1 MPLTSKI
8 RTLFY
13 SFITIFL
20 LVLSVGLQAQNCDAD
35 FFGTNQGNNTIEFH
49 NISSGQFTNAQ
60 WSFSNGVTSS
70 SLSSFTYD
78 FGSAGTYNVCLTV
91 SNIFTGC
98 TSTICHN
105 FTIDNLG
112 EYQDSTCYYTDCVF
126 PGDANYDNV
135 VNAYDVLPIAL
146 YNGTF
151 GTTRPNATTNFIGQ
165 AAADWSMQTVDAVNL
180 KHLDTDG
187 NGLINLS
194 DLAVVQQHFTFEH
207 DGIIQKSAEG
217 IPLWIQFDPIVYPTN
232 PTDPFIVS
240 AGVMIGNSNDPVNDL
255 LGIAFLLNYDE
266 TIVDAGSVNVTYHNT
281 SIIGQNNT
289 AATLAIDD
297 SFLGEI
303 AMANARTNQTYA
315 TGFSRIATVDFTIT
329 DVVIGRQS
337 NVKFD
342 LYPHSIQAIDTLGN
356 PLTVTGQEASITFS
370 TTATESINNYRN
382 INVYPNPA
390 SDLLTLELGSVYG
403 EYIEIINSFGQIVYE
418 QTLNQ
423 RGTVQIPISRISTG
437 LYLLKVHTEEG
448 SAVKQIHIK

>member
-1 MPLTSKI
+1 MSMTVKI
-8 RTLFY
+8 RTLLHSLY
-13 SFITIFL
+13 TIFFM
-20 LVLSVGLQAQNCDAD
+20 VLSSTLFAQNCEAD
-35 FFGTNQGNNTIEFH
+35 FFGTNQSNYTIEFH
-49 NISSGQFTNAQ
+49 NISSGQFTDVQ
-60 WSFSNGVTSS
+60 WNFGNGTSYNSVNSITHNFS
-70 SLSSFTYD
+70 
-78 FGSAGTYNVCLTV
+78 SAGTHNVCLTID
-91 SNIFTGC
+91 NFFTGC
-98 TSTICHN
+98 TSTVCYD
-105 FTIDNLG
+105 FTIDSIG
-112 EYQDSTCYYTDCVF
+112 EFQDSTCYYTDCVF

-151 GTTRPNATTNFIGQ
+151 GTARPNASNSFVGQ
-165 AAADWSMQTVDAVNL
+165 ASSNWPLQTVDGTNL
-180 KHLDTDG
+180 KHLDADG
-187 NGLINLS
+187 NGLINLN
-194 DLAVVQQHFTFEH
+194 DLSIVQQNFTFEH
-207 DGIIQKSAEG
+207 DGVIQKSAEG
-217 IPLWIQFDPIVYPTN
+217 IPLWVQFDPIVYPTN
-232 PTDPFIVS
+232 PNDPFVVT
-240 AGVMIGNSNDPVNDL
+240 AGIMIGTSNDPVNDL
-255 LGIAFLLNYDE
+255 LGIAFLLDYDE

-297 SFLGEI
+297 SFSGQI

-342 LYPHSIQAIDTLGN
+342 LNPHSIQAIDTLGN
-356 PLTVTGQEASITFS
+356 PLSVTGQEASITFS

-382 INVYPNPA
+382 INIYPNPA

-403 EYIEIINSFGQIVYE
+403 DYLEIINIFGQTIHE

-423 RGTVQIPISRISTG
+423 RGTVQIPISGVSTG

-448 SAVKQIHIK
+448 SAVKQIYIK